1 MGDIRRREF
10 ITLLGGT
17 TASWP
22 LVARAQQSAMPVVGF
37 MSSAS
42 AASWVHFVAA
52 FHDGLKATGF
62 IEGQNVAIDFRWADG
77 HYDKLPMI
85 AAELVRR
92 KVAVIVA
99 AGGAPAVLPA
109 VAATPT
115 IPIVFS
121 TGGDP
126 IKLGIVRSLNRP
138 AGNATGVYLFAA
150 DIEAKRLGLLRD
162 LVPTSALIGV
172 LLNPNNANAETQ
184 SKDVQEAARAIGQ
197 KIQIVHAGTEAALG
211 TTFTTLTQ
219 MRADALLVGGDP
231 FFNSR
236 RNLLILLATRH
247 GIPTM
252 YDQREFVQ
260 AGGLMSY
267 GTSLSDAYRQIGI
280 YTGRILKGEKPA
292 DLPVVQSTKFELVI
306 NLNAAKA
313 LGLDVPPT
321 LLARADEVIE

>member
-1 MGDIRRREF
+1 MKRRDF
-10 ITLLGGT
+10 ITLLAGT
-17 TASWP
+17 AAWP
-22 LVARAQQSAMPVVGF
+22 IAARAQQPAMPVIGF
-37 MSSAS
+37 MSSGS
-42 AASWVHFVAA
+42 AAPWAHLVAA
-52 FHDGLKATGF
+52 FRDGLKVIGLV
-62 IEGQNVAIDFRWADG
+62 EGQNVAIDFHWADG
-77 HYDKLPMI
+77 QYDRLPTI
-85 AAELVRR
+85 AVELVRR

-99 AGGAPAVLPA
+99 FGAPAVLPA

-121 TGGDP
+121 IGGDP

-138 AGNATGVYLFAA
+138 AGNATGVYLFAT

-211 TTFTTLTQ
+211 TTFTTLAQ

-231 FFNSR
+231 FFNNR
-236 RNLLILLATRH
+236 RNLLVLHATRQ
-247 GIPTM
+247 GIPAM
-252 YDQREFVQ
+252 YDQREFVE

-280 YTGRILKGEKPA
+280 YTGRILRGEKPA
-292 DLPVVQSTKFELVI
+292 DLPVVQPTKFELSI

-313 LGLDVPPT
+313 LGLEIPAT